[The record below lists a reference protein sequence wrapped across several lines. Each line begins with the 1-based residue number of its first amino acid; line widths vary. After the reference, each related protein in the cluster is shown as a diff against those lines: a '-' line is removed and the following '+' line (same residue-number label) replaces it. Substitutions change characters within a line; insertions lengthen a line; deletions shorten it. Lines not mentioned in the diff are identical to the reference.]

1 MFVNKFKINI
11 STIPSG
17 ATATTINFPISM
29 DFHNV
34 DQAELIDRVFVDT
47 EVENSINPILDYDKV
62 RFLPITSN
70 GDLISS
76 IIYDVKLLKN
86 GSYVNN
92 YGDIGFSDDD
102 ITYRKNNFKQTFLN
116 LSFYDTDNALTQNLI
131 GYSTI
136 YSELRSTDLI
146 QNVGNGVLGQP
157 KPAIQVPV
165 NFVLEN
171 PLQNPKGFCEGFHV
185 YDFKDSL
192 KIGESKYLYMRA
204 NFKNAKTGKSVNLMV
219 KNVAQPIETLINE
232 LYTRLILTR
241 DSTGYYYQIDAT
253 YQGNGGSTPNNVTYN
268 NNSIIVNLYEINA
281 T

>member
-29 DFHNV
+29 DFQNV

>member
-17 ATATTINFPISM
+17 ATETTINFPISM
-29 DFHNV
+29 DFQNV

-102 ITYRKNNFKQTFLN
+102 ITYRKNSFKQTFLN
-116 LSFYDTDNALTQNLI
+116 LSFYDTDNALTQNLM

>member
-17 ATATTINFPISM
+17 VTATTISFPISM
-29 DFHNV
+29 DFQNV
-34 DQAELIDRVFVDT
+34 DQSELINRVFVEN

-62 RFLPITSN
+62 RFLPLTPN
-70 GDLISS
+70 GVSVSS
-76 IIYDVKLLKN
+76 IVYDVKLLVN
-86 GSYVNN
+86 GTYVNN
-92 YGDIGFSDDD
+92 YGNVGFTDDD
-102 ITYRKNNFKQTFLN
+102 IKYRKNSFKQTYVN
-116 LSFYDTDNALTQNLI
+116 LSLYDSDNALTQNLL
-131 GYSTI
+131 GFSTI
-136 YSELRSTDLI
+136 YSELRTTDLI

-157 KPAIQVPV
+157 KPAINVPI

-204 NFKNAKTGKSVNLMV
+204 SFKNAKTGKSVNLMV
-219 KNVAQPIETLINE
+219 KNTAQPIESLVKE
-232 LYTRLILTR
+232 LYTRLKLTR
-241 DSTGYYYQIDAT
+241 TQTGYYYEIDDT
-253 YQGNGGSTPNNVTYN
+253 YQGNNTTGTNNVAYN
-268 NNSIIVNLYEINA
+268 NNSVIVSLYEINA